1 MSMSLWDM
9 GQAHMDELASNA
21 WQRAKRARPGVATP
35 LPGAPLRARASAWVG
50 YKMIAFGCRL
60 ARPALVAAARA
71 GA

>member
-9 GQAHMDELASNA
+9 GQAHMDELASSA
-21 WQRAKRARPGVATP
+21 RQRAKRAEPDMAAP
-35 LPGAPLRARASAWVG
+35 LPWAPLRARASAWVG

-71 GA
+71 RT